1 MEKLQLIKSL
11 LYAKQEDLFLVK
23 LIKGIFR
30 WVSCCFVLMG
40 ILAFLLMTVLVVY
53 FKLSDDEWLWYLY
66 ADTTLDSV
74 KPKCI
79 ILGNKIVSA
88 LEVYHI
94 DKGEYPDELE
104 KLVPDY
110 INEIPVLPVG
120 NRKWQYRGGKDS
132 FYLLFSNNPKMNY
145 PNCSYESISD
155 RWYTDR

>member
-1 MEKLQLIKSL
+1 MKTLQIIKLL
-11 LYAKQEDLFLVK
+11 LYAKPEDSFLVK
-23 LIKGIFR
+23 LSKRFFR

-40 ILAFLLMTVLVVY
+40 ILAFLLITAVVVY
-53 FKLSDDEWLWYLY
+53 FKISDDEWLWYLY
-66 ADTTLDSV
+66 ADTTLDRV

-88 LEVYHI
+88 LEVYHV

-120 NRKWQYRGGKDS
+120 NRKWQYRGGKDN
-132 FYLLFSNNPKMNY
+132 FHLLFSNNPKSNY
-145 PNCSYESISD
+145 PNCSYVSSLDE
-155 RWYTDR
+155 WFTDR